1 MRIEKRVKKNS
12 GCVTLASQMYI
23 VLCCKFM
30 FCEREKSAGLALLLA
45 EALQSHLDLAQLK
58 TAQVM
63 VKPRE
68 C

>member
-1 MRIEKRVKKNS
+1 
-12 GCVTLASQMYI
+12 MYI